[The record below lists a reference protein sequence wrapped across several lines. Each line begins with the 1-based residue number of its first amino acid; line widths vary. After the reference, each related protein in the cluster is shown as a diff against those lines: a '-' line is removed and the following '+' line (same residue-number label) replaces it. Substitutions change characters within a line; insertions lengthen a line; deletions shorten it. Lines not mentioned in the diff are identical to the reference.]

1 MEQRGTTTPL
11 RRVGTPE
18 EIAGVVAFLLGDDA
32 AYITGEVVSVDG
44 GAAMVNTVRPS
55 GGAGAWRPEETA

>member
-1 MEQRGTTTPL
+1 L
-11 RRVGTPE
+11 RRVGTPD

-44 GAAMVNTVRPS
+44 GAAMVSTVSAS
-55 GGAGAWRPEETA
+55 GGAGAWRPEEIG